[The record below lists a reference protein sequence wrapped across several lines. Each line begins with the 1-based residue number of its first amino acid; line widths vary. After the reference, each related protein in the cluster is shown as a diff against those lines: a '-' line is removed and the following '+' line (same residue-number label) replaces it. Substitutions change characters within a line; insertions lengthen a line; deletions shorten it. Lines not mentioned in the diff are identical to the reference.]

1 MKKFL
6 LSIVAVLMSAN
17 SFAQYSSGGF
27 SLSESSV
34 YYGVRIG
41 LNLSTITGD
50 DMDDYGDY
58 GTKAGLNIGPVI
70 GLRVSDSTPV
80 FLESGLFFQMNGA
93 KDGDN
98 TIGLNYLKLP
108 VLIKYG
114 VQVTDEIAV
123 LPFLGPTFGIGI
135 AGDWKETD
143 EGSKASFKSD
153 RFARPDVGIRLGC
166 GAEWNKLYLE
176 LAYEFGITNTADWK
190 KKKNLTDDAVTHN
203 GALMINFGVN
213 F

>member
-6 LSIVAVLMSAN
+6 LSIVAVLMAAN

-50 DMDDYGDY
+50 GMDDY

-135 AGDWKETD
+135 AGDWKLAGQ
-143 EGSKASFKSD
+143 GSVTSFKSD

-190 KKKNLTDDAVTHN
+190 KNLTDDAVTHN